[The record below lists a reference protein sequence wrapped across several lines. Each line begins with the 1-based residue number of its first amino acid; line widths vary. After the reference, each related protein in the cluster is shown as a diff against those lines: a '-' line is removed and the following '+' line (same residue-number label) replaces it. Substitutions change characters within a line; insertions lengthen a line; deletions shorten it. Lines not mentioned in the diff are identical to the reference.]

1 MIKLFSAPL
10 KPLRAFVKDTRGV
23 SAVEFAILAPLLV
36 ALYVGSVQVTLGLS
50 ADRKVSIVTNSVAD
64 LVTQDDT
71 ITDADLQD
79 IYAAAEAVLQPYD
92 SAPLSMR
99 ITSVRMDQDGDIFV
113 DWSEG
118 DGMVP
123 HDDDSLPP
131 PPNGLLA
138 PMNSIIIVEAEYS
151 FSTNIGELTRTPI
164 ILTDTAYLRPRRGP
178 WVRRAS

>member
-1 MIKLFSAPL
+1 MTILSQCQQILTRFHAD
-10 KPLRAFVKDTRGV
+10 VRGV

-36 ALYVGSVQVTLGLS
+36 GLYVGSVQVTLGLS

-71 ITDADLQD
+71 ISDADLLD

-92 SAPLSMR
+92 SAPLSLR

-118 DGMVP
+118 DGLVP
-123 HDDDSLPP
+123 HDDDSLPDP
-131 PPNGLLA
+131 PEGLLA
-138 PMNSIIIVEAEYS
+138 PMNSIIMVEARYA

-164 ILTDTAYLRPRRGP
+164 TLSDTAYLRPRRGP
-178 WVRRAS
+178 WVRRSD